1 MMNLWTGDLGWV
13 HLRNSS
19 LLHVVSPGRSVTA
32 VTLARWLG
40 CLEHLEFSFTFHHGM
55 TGTKWFM
62 MIFFMSG
69 NCCWLLA
76 GSSSSSR
83 PEDQVLKAARE
94 SVGPN
99 VQVLSKPVLALRL
112 LMSYGQSKSLGQDPT
127 KLMWTGTVQGCVS
140 QEAWLMGPIMY
151 QSTKYTRDQGPE
163 CLLIMSLPFS
173 AGHLHSFTQSTWPY
187 LESRDYFFS
196 FLPIGNRCFLFN
208 CILKITGKNFNWSAV
223 GQMLNPG
230 LSNWDMII
238 CGSQWNLKFGQRLQK
253 GQFLETPF

>member
-1 MMNLWTGDLGWV
+1 MMNLWIGDLGWV
-13 HLRNSS
+13 HLGNSS
-19 LLHVVSPGRSVTA
+19 LLHVVSPGHSVTA

-40 CLEHLEFSFTFHHGM
+40 CLGHLGFSFTFHHGV

-76 GSSSSSR
+76 GSSISSR

-94 SVGPN
+94 SVGPI

-140 QEAWLMGPIMY
+140 QEAWLIGAHYVSIHQIHPRPR
-151 QSTKYTRDQGPE
+151 TR
-163 CLLIMSLPFS
+163 MSSYHVFAFLCRSP
-173 AGHLHSFTQSTWPY
+173 
-187 LESRDYFFS
+187 S
-196 FLPIGNRCFLFN
+196 FLYTKHLSISGTQGSLLQLPTQRE
-208 CILKITGKNFNWSAV
+208 
-223 GQMLNPG
+223 QMFPL
-230 LSNWDMII
+230 
-238 CGSQWNLKFGQRLQK
+238 
-253 GQFLETPF
+253 